1 MKSIHKILIPINV
14 MLALALTTIVMA
26 NITDDEDFQRN
37 RTNTKPSG
45 TQVEVYTSNGKLLTT
60 QTLYKKDLSIDFC
73 DARLGVYTVRVTKG
87 ENTNEYHY
95 VKK

>member
-1 MKSIHKILIPINV
+1 MKSFHKILIPINV
-14 MLALALTTIVMA
+14 LLALALTTIVMA
-26 NITDDEDFQRN
+26 NITGDGAFKN
-37 RTNTKPSG
+37 KVKAKPKG

-60 QTLYKKDLSIDFC
+60 QTLYKKDVAIDFC

>member
-1 MKSIHKILIPINV
+1 MKAFHKILIPINV
-14 MLALALTTIVMA
+14 LLALALTTIVMA
-26 NITDDEDFQRN
+26 NITGDEVFQKD
-37 RTNTKPSG
+37 NTAPKG

-73 DARLGVYTVRVTKG
+73 DARLGIYTVRVTKG

-95 VKK
+95 IKK

>member
-1 MKSIHKILIPINV
+1 MKGFHKILIPINV
-14 MLALALTTIVMA
+14 LLALVLTTIVMA
-26 NITDDEDFQRN
+26 NITGDEAFKKKMN
-37 RTNTKPSG
+37 AKPKG

-60 QTLYKKDLSIDFC
+60 QTLYKKDVAIDFC